1 MRVRS
6 LVVLLVLCLAP
17 CVIAADTGAAMLADF
32 EKSVTEFTLNNGM
45 KFIIVRRPEVP
56 TVSFHLYV
64 DIGAVDEVTGITGV
78 SHLFEHMAFKG
89 TRSIGTKNYESE
101 RLALEALDKAYL
113 ELEAERNK
121 GSRADAEKVKKLEA
135 AFKTA
140 QEAADKFVVVDQ
152 FSQILDRNGA
162 VGLNAS
168 TGYDATRYFFSL
180 PSNKLELWF
189 ALESGRFIDP
199 VTRDYYKERNVVVEE
214 RRMRTESSPIGKL
227 LEEFLTTSYKAHP
240 YGQPVVGHFSEIS
253 RLRRAEAE
261 KYFKDYYVA
270 EAMTAALVGDVDP
283 KEAKRLAE
291 IYFGRLP
298 KRPKKEPVRTQEPPQ
313 EGERRV
319 ALEVQSQ
326 PFVIMGFH
334 KPAAID
340 KDAAVFDVI
349 TDILGGGRTSW
360 LYKSLVRDKKIAVA
374 AQAVT
379 GIPGVKYP
387 GLFIFF
393 TVPSP
398 GKTTEEN
405 EKAVEEQIERLKKEK
420 VSAEL
425 LEQVK
430 TRTRAAVLRQLGSN
444 SGVAGGL
451 AETQA
456 VYGDWR
462 QIFRDIDDI
471 GKVTAEDIQRVANQY
486 FQKKNR
492 TVAVIVPPGKS
503 S

>member
-1 MRVRS
+1 MRVRGLIV
-6 LVVLLVLCLAP
+6 LVALCLAP
-17 CVIAADTGAAMLADF
+17 CVFAADTGAAMLTDF
-32 EKSVTEFTLNNGM
+32 EKSVTEFTLSNGM

-64 DIGAVDEVTGITGV
+64 DVGAVDEVTGITGV

-89 TRSIGTKNYESE
+89 TRTIGTKNYESE
-101 RLALEALDKAYL
+101 KLALDKLDKAYL

-121 GSRADAEKVKKLEA
+121 GPRADAEKVKKLEA
-135 AFKTA
+135 AFQAA
-140 QEAADKFVVVDQ
+140 QGAAEEFRVTDQ

-168 TGYDATRYFFSL
+168 TSYDATRYFFSL

-189 ALESGRFIDP
+189 SLESARFLDP

-227 LEEFLTTSYKAHP
+227 IEEFLATAYKSHP

-253 RLRRAEAE
+253 KLRRAEAE

-291 IYFGRLP
+291 TYFGRLP
-298 KRPKKEPVRTQEPPQ
+298 KRPKKDSVRTQEPPQ

-334 KPAAID
+334 KPSVVD

-374 AQAVT
+374 AQAIT

-420 VSAEL
+420 VSPEL

-430 TRTRAAVLRQLGSN
+430 TRARADIVRELGANSGLAGLLAMNQAVL
-444 SGVAGGL
+444 
-451 AETQA
+451 
-456 VYGDWR
+456 GDWR
-462 QIFRDIDDI
+462 RVFLDLDDI
-471 GKVTAEDIQRVANQY
+471 GKVTAEDVQRVANQY

-492 TVAVIVPPGKS
+492 TVAVIVPPGKTS
-503 S
+503 